1 MTFEKVTEKDSLY
14 SDLHKM
20 STEEII
26 SNIHRED
33 QKAVS
38 AVNKILPKI
47 SVLIDKIFQ
56 KLNNHGRLFYIG
68 AGTSG
73 RLGVLD
79 ASECPPT
86 FGTNPGKVIGI
97 IAGGDYAL
105 RNSIEKSEDDQSQ
118 AWKDLKEHN
127 VSDKDF
133 VIGIAASG
141 TTPYV
146 VSGIKDCTKNNI
158 TTGCITCN
166 PGSPLSKN
174 SDYPIEIM
182 VGPEFLTGS
191 SRMKAGTVQKLILNM
206 ISTAV
211 MIKLG
216 HVKGN
221 KMIDMQLNNN
231 KLHDRGINILMKE
244 LNIDK
249 KKAEKLIDKHKSI
262 RKSISNYKYE

>member
-1 MTFEKVTEKDSLY
+1 MTFEKITEKDSLY

-26 SNIHRED
+26 SNIHKED

-38 AVNKILPKI
+38 AINKILPKI
-47 SVLIDKIFQ
+47 SILIDKIFQ
-56 KLNNHGRLFYIG
+56 KLNNNGRLFYIG

-118 AWKDLKEHN
+118 AWKDLKKHN

-133 VIGIAASG
+133 VLGIAASG

-146 VSGIKDCTKNNI
+146 VSGIKDCNKNDI
-158 TTGCITCN
+158 PTGCITSN

-174 SDYPIEIM
+174 SDYPIEII

-206 ISTAV
+206 VSTAV

-221 KMIDMQLNNN
+221 KMIDMQMTN
-231 KLHDRGINILMKE
+231 
-244 LNIDK
+244 
-249 KKAEKLIDKHKSI
+249 EKLNKRARRIIMEELGVDKEKANELILKHKSI
-262 RKSISNYKYE
+262 RSVIDNYSNE